1 MLYFKRSFC
10 VICLFEWGGFVDFC
24 QRFDGLIVERGLNA
38 LRLSKEIGVADR
50 LIGAW
55 RKGEKRPG
63 LDNLVLLA
71 DFFDVSLDYL
81 VGRSDVREVGTKKE
95 PAPVISGNGQEMLAL
110 YERLPEREQILLLG
124 RLQEMAAPLLGEGK
138 GGQAAPGSSEGKAV

>member
-1 MLYFKRSFC
+1 MKFAERLT
-10 VICLFEWGGFVDFC
+10 
-24 QRFDGLIVERGLNA
+24 GLMQERGMNK
-38 LRLSKEIGVADR
+38 LSLGKAIGISDR
-50 LIGAW
+50 VVGSW
-55 RKGEKRPG
+55 VKGENGPK
-63 LDNLVLLA
+63 LENASAVA
-71 DFFDVSLDYL
+71 DFFGVSLDYL
-81 VGRSDVREVGTKKE
+81 AGRSDVREVGTKKE